1 MVGRKVGY
9 MCSLQS
15 ISERRASPEWRRSIT
30 TAFSNAML
38 NSSTCMSVARHS
50 SLSNSC
56 HSSQWWVGGKPLT
69 QTASLPFSPLG

>member
-38 NSSTCMSVARHS
+38 NSSTCRVLHAIHLFQQLPFL
-50 SLSNSC
+50 LSGG
-56 HSSQWWVGGKPLT
+56 WVG
-69 QTASLPFSPLG
+69 SP